1 MKVIFLDIDGV
12 LNYRTCKAR
21 CPNCSTLIGIED
33 SRVER
38 LARIVKATNAKLV
51 LTSTWKLNWIDEED
65 EQGIY
70 LDRQLAKY
78 GLHIIDSTEDD
89 GWNRW
94 TGIKNYLDMFS
105 ECIESYVILDDEI
118 FQDYVIASGLM
129 SKLRP
134 EVEEHLVKTN
144 FYSSD
149 GGLQEEDIQ
158 KAIDILNKKKE
169 I

>member
-38 LARIVKATNAKLV
+38 LAKIVKATNAELV
-51 LTSTWKLNWIDEED
+51 LTSTWKINWLREED
-65 EQGIY
+65 ELGIY
-70 LDRQLAKY
+70 LDKQLAKY
-78 GLHIIDSTEDD
+78 RLHIIDFTEDD

-94 TGIKNYLDMFS
+94 SGIKDYLDRFS
-105 ECIESYVILDDEI
+105 KIIESYVILDDEI
-118 FQDYVIASGLM
+118 FQDYVIYDGLT

-134 EVEEHLVKTN
+134 EIEKHLVKTS
-144 FYSSD
+144 FYSPD
-149 GGLQEEDIQ
+149 GGLQEEDVQ
-158 KAIDILNKKKE
+158 KAIDILNE
-169 I
+169 IN

>member
-38 LARIVKATNAKLV
+38 LAKIVKATNAELV
-51 LTSTWKLNWIDEED
+51 LTSTWKLNWINEED

-70 LDRQLAKY
+70 LDRQLAKH
-78 GLHIIDSTEDD
+78 GLHIIDFTEDD

-94 TGIKNYLDMFS
+94 FGIKDYLDRFS
-105 ECIESYVILDDEI
+105 KCIESYVILDDEI

-134 EVEEHLVKTN
+134 EVEEHLVKTD

-149 GGLQEEDIQ
+149 GGLQEEDVQ
-158 KAIDILNKKKE
+158 KAIDILNK
-169 I
+169 IN

>member
-21 CPNCSTLIGIED
+21 CPNCQSLIGIKD

-38 LARIVKATNAKLV
+38 LARIVKATNAELV
-51 LTSTWKLNWIDEED
+51 LTSTWKLNWMNKED

-78 GLHIIDSTEDD
+78 RLHIIDSTKDD
-89 GWNRW
+89 RWNRW
-94 TGIKNYLDMFS
+94 SGIKDYLDKHS

-118 FQDYVIASGLM
+118 FQDYIMYNGLTSM
-129 SKLRP
+129 LRP
-134 EVEEHLVKTN
+134 EVEEHLVKTS

-149 GGLQEEDIQ
+149 GGLQEEDVQ
-158 KAIDILNKKKE
+158 KAINILNKFD
-169 I
+169 

>member
-21 CPNCSTLIGIED
+21 YPNYKTIVGIDD

-38 LARIVKATNAKLV
+38 LAKIVKATNAELV
-51 LTSTWKLNWIDEED
+51 LTSTWKLNWIDKKD

-70 LDRQLAKY
+70 LDRQLAKH
-78 GLHIIDSTEDD
+78 GLYIMDSTKDD

-94 TGIKNYLDMFS
+94 SGIKDYLDKHS
-105 ECIESYVILDDEI
+105 KCIESYVILDDEI
-118 FQDYVIASGLM
+118 FQDYVMYNGLTSM
-129 SKLRP
+129 LRP
-134 EVEEHLVKTN
+134 EVEEHLVKTS

-149 GGLQEEDIQ
+149 GGLQEEDVQ
-158 KAIDILNKKKE
+158 KAIDILNKN
-169 I
+169 

>member
-21 CPNCSTLIGIED
+21 CPNCQSLIGIED

-38 LARIVKATNAKLV
+38 LAKIVEATNAELV
-51 LTSTWKLNWIDEED
+51 LTSTWKLNWMNEED

-70 LDRQLAKY
+70 LAKQLAKY
-78 GLHIIDSTEDD
+78 RLHIIDSTKDD

-94 TGIKNYLDMFS
+94 SGIKDYLDKHS
-105 ECIESYVILDDEI
+105 KCIESYIILDDEI
-118 FQDYVIASGLM
+118 FQDYVMYNGLTSM
-129 SKLRP
+129 LRP
-134 EVEEHLVKTN
+134 EVEEHLVKTS

-149 GGLQEEDIQ
+149 GGLQEEDVQ
-158 KAIDILNKKKE
+158 KAINILNE
-169 I
+169 IN

>member
-21 CPNCSTLIGIED
+21 CPNYKSIIGIED

-38 LARIVKATNAKLV
+38 LAKIVKATNAELV
-51 LTSTWKLNWIDEED
+51 LTSTWKLNWLREDD

-78 GLHIIDSTEDD
+78 GLHIIDFTEDD

-94 TGIKNYLDMFS
+94 SGIKDYLDRFS
-105 ECIESYVILDDEI
+105 KCIKSYVILDDEI
-118 FQDYVIASGLM
+118 FQDYIMYNGLTKM
-129 SKLRP
+129 LRP
-134 EVEEHLVKTN
+134 EVEEHLVKTS
-144 FYSSD
+144 FYSPD
-149 GGLQEEDIQ
+149 GGLQEEDVQ
-158 KAIDILNKKKE
+158 KAIDILNKFD
-169 I
+169 

>member
-21 CPNCSTLIGIED
+21 CPNCQSLIGIED

-38 LARIVKATNAKLV
+38 LAKIVEATNAELV
-51 LTSTWKLNWIDEED
+51 LTSTWKLNWINKED

-70 LDRQLAKY
+70 LAKQLARY
-78 GLHIIDSTEDD
+78 RLHIIDSTKDD

-94 TGIKNYLDMFS
+94 SGIKDYLDKHS

-118 FQDYVIASGLM
+118 FQDYIMYNGLTSM
-129 SKLRP
+129 LRP
-134 EVEEHLVKTN
+134 EVEEHLVKTS

-149 GGLQEEDIQ
+149 GGLQEEDVQ
-158 KAIDILNKKKE
+158 KAINILNE
-169 I
+169 IN

>member
-21 CPNCSTLIGIED
+21 CPNCQSLIGIED

-38 LARIVKATNAKLV
+38 LAKIVKATNAKLV
-51 LTSTWKLNWIDEED
+51 LTSTWKLNLINEED

-78 GLHIIDSTEDD
+78 GLYIIDSTEDD

-94 TGIKNYLDMFS
+94 SGIKDYLDKFS
-105 ECIESYVILDDEI
+105 KYIVSYVILDDEI
-118 FQDYVIASGLM
+118 FPDYVMYNGLTSM
-129 SKLRP
+129 LRP
-134 EVEEHLVKTN
+134 EIEEHLVKTS

-149 GGLQEEDIQ
+149 GGLQEEDVQ
-158 KAIDILNKKKE
+158 KAINILNE
-169 I
+169 IN

>member
-38 LARIVKATNAKLV
+38 LARIVKATNAQII

-70 LDRQLAKY
+70 LDRKLAKY
-78 GLHIIDSTEDD
+78 GLHILDTTEDD

-94 TGIKNYLDMFS
+94 SGIKDYLDKHS
-105 ECIESYVILDDEI
+105 KYIESYVILDDEI
-118 FQDYVIASGLM
+118 FQDYVIAYGLM
-129 SKLRP
+129 SKLKP
-134 EVEEHLVKTN
+134 EVEEHLVKTD

-149 GGLQEEDIQ
+149 GGLQEEDVQ
-158 KAIDILNKKKE
+158 KAIDILNK
-169 I
+169 IN

>member
-38 LARIVKATNAKLV
+38 LAKIVKATNAKLV
-51 LTSTWKLNWIDEED
+51 LTSTWKLNWMNEED

-94 TGIKNYLDMFS
+94 SGIKDYLDKFS
-105 ECIESYVILDDEI
+105 KYIVSYVILDDEI
-118 FQDYVIASGLM
+118 FPDYVMYNGLTSM
-129 SKLRP
+129 LRP

-158 KAIDILNKKKE
+158 KTINILNG
-169 I
+169 IN